1 MPNKQGKERGSLVS
15 SWRYLAQHVFAVPAK
30 ASEPFVVVN
39 LINRL
44 RAQIKRIRMYIQITE
59 MGPIARR
66 YFVKNGF
73 DGSMTMLG
81 IIVGAWVVNVTQ
93 PEIIVTAGLGA
104 CIAMGISGVSG
115 AYMTERAERKRDLK
129 NLETAMMTKL
139 NDSVINDA
147 TTFVSFYAALVDG
160 GSPILT
166 ALVSLS
172 PFFLLLHG
180 LIAVQSAYM
189 SSLVVTL
196 VTLFMLGIYLGRV
209 AKENALLYGIQTL
222 IAGVATV
229 AIALMLGA
237 I

>member
-1 MPNKQGKERGSLVS
+1 
-15 SWRYLAQHVFAVPAK
+15 
-30 ASEPFVVVN
+30 
-39 LINRL
+39 
-44 RAQIKRIRMYIQITE
+44 

-81 IIVGAWVVNVTQ
+81 IIVGAWVVHVTQ

-104 CIAMGISGVSG
+104 CLAMGISGVSG
-115 AYMTERAERKRDLK
+115 AYMTERAERKRNLKDLECAMIT
-129 NLETAMMTKL
+129 NLD
-139 NDSVINDA
+139 DSMITDA
-147 TTFVSFYAALVDG
+147 TKFVSFYAALVDG

-180 LIAVQSAYM
+180 LIEVQSAYIG
-189 SSLVVTL
+189 SLVVTL
-196 VTLFMLGIYLGRV
+196 VTLFMLGVYLGRI

-222 IAGVATV
+222 VAGIATI
-229 AIALMLGA
+229 AIAMLLGA
-237 I
+237 V

>member
-1 MPNKQGKERGSLVS
+1 
-15 SWRYLAQHVFAVPAK
+15 
-30 ASEPFVVVN
+30 
-39 LINRL
+39 
-44 RAQIKRIRMYIQITE
+44 

-81 IIVGAWVVNVTQ
+81 IIVGAWVVNVTE

-104 CIAMGISGVSG
+104 CLAMGISGVSG

-129 NLETAMMTKL
+129 KLETAMMTKL
-139 NDSVINDA
+139 NDSVITDA
-147 TTFVSFYAALVDG
+147 TAFVSFYAALVDG

-172 PFFLLLHG
+172 PFFLLLNE
-180 LIAVQSAYM
+180 LIGVQIAYL
-189 SSLVVTL
+189 SSLAVTL
-196 VTLFMLGIYLGRV
+196 VTLFMLGIYLGRI
-209 AKENALLYGIQTL
+209 AKENALLYGLQTL
-222 IAGVATV
+222 VAGIATV